1 MANASSLTNCHKQK
15 LPWSNNSKKAINV
28 FKHRLEHLSISSWCC
43 LQEFHQR
50 PQKRQNN
57 PSTKLSTLEWWKT
70 VIKLLQ
76 GPKNQKCPFPE
87 SNQIHEKWQTSF
99 KGPTKKIPV
108 PESNQIFMK
117 FWKQAF
123 KHPKQIKPPNFPQS
137 NKTRFLF
144 SMKPI
149 IQRDTQITFT
159 LSSGWKQGWIMPF
172 MSR

>member
-1 MANASSLTNCHKQK
+1 MM
-15 LPWSNNSKKAINV
+15 
-28 FKHRLEHLSISSWCC
+28 
-43 LQEFHQR
+43 
-50 PQKRQNN
+50 
-57 PSTKLSTLEWWKT
+57 KT

-87 SNQIHEKWQTSF
+87 SNQIHEKWQTKLQRTHKKSTSSRIKPDINEILKTSF
-99 KGPTKKIPV
+99 KDPQKNKTPKFTAIKQ
-108 PESNQIFMK
+108 NQI
-117 FWKQAF
+117 
-123 KHPKQIKPPNFPQS
+123 
-137 NKTRFLF
+137 LF